1 MLSAI
6 IITPLM
12 KIREKEWRLA
22 KVSAGMS
29 FQGELTPRENT
40 TTLKLDPDKPTF

>member
-22 KVSAGMS
+22 KVSGGGAGEGAGGVES
-29 FQGELTPRENT
+29 
-40 TTLKLDPDKPTF
+40 